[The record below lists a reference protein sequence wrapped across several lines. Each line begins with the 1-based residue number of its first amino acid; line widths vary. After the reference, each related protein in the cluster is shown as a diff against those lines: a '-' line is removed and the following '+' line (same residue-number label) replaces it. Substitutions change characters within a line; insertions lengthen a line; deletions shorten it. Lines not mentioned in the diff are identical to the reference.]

1 VRTLRDF
8 CIGGAASGGRKD
20 HISGMPADA
29 GRCAPV
35 RGARPGGIL
44 GPVPSEPAQPPPTDG
59 DPIEPGERRRV
70 FHALRSAADDLR
82 SRNSLRDL
90 DVTLSDLVAKAV
102 ETVPSADAGGI
113 TLTQDAQIDSRY
125 HTADPIGE
133 LDELQNRLNEGPC
146 ITAAED
152 PPASGVILADDLA
165 GEDADRWPRY
175 AKAAVDAGYRSMCST
190 QLSSGSQGLR
200 AALNLYSTVPRAF
213 DTESQ
218 LVAAL
223 FGVQAG
229 VLLYGSENAAQLQR
243 AIDSRD
249 VIGQAKGILMERF
262 GVDDSEAFQMLVRSS
277 QETNLKLVKVAA
289 WIRDDLDQRRRD
301 RQGGDGG

>member
-1 VRTLRDF
+1 
-8 CIGGAASGGRKD
+8 
-20 HISGMPADA
+20 MPA
-29 GRCAPV
+29 
-35 RGARPGGIL
+35 
-44 GPVPSEPAQPPPTDG
+44 EPAQPSPIAD
-59 DPIEPGERRRV
+59 DPIEPGERQRV
-70 FHALRSAADDLR
+70 FHALRSAADDMR

-90 DVTLSDLVAKAV
+90 DVTLADLVAKAV

-113 TLTQDAQIDSRY
+113 TVTQDARIDSRY
-125 HTADPIGE
+125 HTADAIGE
-133 LDELQNRLNEGPC
+133 LDELQSRLDEGPC

-165 GEDADRWPRY
+165 GEDADRWPQY
-175 AKAAVDAGYRSMCST
+175 ARAAVEAGYRSMCST

-200 AALNLYSTVPRAF
+200 AALNLYSAEPRAF

-223 FGVQAG
+223 FGLQAG

-262 GVDDSEAFQMLVRSS
+262 GVEDSEAFQMLVKSS
-277 QETNLKLVKVAA
+277 QNTNLKLVKVAA
-289 WIRDDLDQRRRD
+289 WVRDDLDQRRR
-301 RQGGDGG
+301 GGQAGGG

>member
-1 VRTLRDF
+1 MT
-8 CIGGAASGGRKD
+8 A
-20 HISGMPADA
+20 
-29 GRCAPV
+29 
-35 RGARPGGIL
+35 
-44 GPVPSEPAQPPPTDG
+44 VPSEPAEPSPIAG
-59 DPIEPGERRRV
+59 DPIEPGERQRV
-70 FHALRSAADDLR
+70 FHALRSSADAMR

-90 DVTLSDLVAKAV
+90 DATLSDLVAKAV

-113 TLTQDAQIDSRY
+113 TFTQDTRIDSKY

-133 LDELQNRLNEGPC
+133 LDELQSRLNEGPC

-152 PPASGVILADDLA
+152 PPVSGVILADDLA

-190 QLSSGSQGLR
+190 QLSGGSQSLR
-200 AALNLYSTVPRAF
+200 AALNLYSTTPKAF

-229 VLLYGSENAAQLQR
+229 ILLYGAENAAQLQR

-262 GVDDSEAFQMLVRSS
+262 GLDDSEAFQMLVKSS
-277 QETNLKLVKVAA
+277 QDTNLKLVKVAA
-289 WIRDDLDQRRRD
+289 WVRDDLDERRRQ
-301 RQGGDGG
+301 RGGGSD